1 MMVRVEQRK
10 TRIADREGALTYH
23 VRFKCSEFVRRR
35 MTYLCNTLHVDQD
48 QLLACA
54 INLLASSVHPT
65 HPVDVR
71 SAPQDQGPARIRD
84 SVRREVRKIAKKGV

>member
-1 MMVRVEQRK
+1 MMVRVQQRR
-10 TRIADREGALTYH
+10 TRIADPEGPLTYH

-35 MTYLCNTLHVDQD
+35 MTYLCGTLHVDQD

-65 HPVDVR
+65 HRVDVR

-84 SVRREVRKIAKKGV
+84 SVRSEIGKITKKRV